1 MPTHLHVALL
11 HPRRDLLLVADAP
24 VPTSGGPRLLP
35 AASLDNAHW
44 HADHGPLTEA
54 LSGAVGR
61 PLRLVRRLA
70 QVQERDPSGDD
81 EDALTTRRIL
91 FLAEP
96 DGDGDPL
103 DCDPLDVDPWDEEP
117 AGWSWRAIADV
128 ADGLGAPD
136 AAWLQPALRQ
146 LAQDLAAGSTPPL
159 RPPWAVERSAWWG
172 ELRDWLAESLAA
184 AGREARGDLRPVK
197 VWGLA
202 AVYRQETDR
211 GPVFLK
217 VAAPAPPLFVDEAAV
232 TACLAELHPG
242 CMPLVL
248 AAKPGLGWLL
258 LEGEEAAPRVEEG
271 EAGAAE
277 RRRRGLE
284 LARVHAALQVASVG
298 QAETLLTAGC
308 IDRRLD
314 RLADAV
320 APLLADPLLGEVLG
334 AERWAQLRAAEVRIH
349 AAIAR
354 TAELGMPAALVHGDL
369 HLGNVLWRAGA
380 PVLIDWTDACIGPP
394 LVDLIALFWDDDP
407 ALSAAWREAYA
418 EAWQDLVPRAVL
430 DEAWEL
436 NRILLP
442 LHHCVSYQSLQRHVE
457 GFAGGGDVDGG
468 LRQFGP
474 ALARALGIGD

>member
-1 MPTHLHVALL
+1 MPTQLHAALL
-11 HPRRDLLLVADAP
+11 HPRRNLLLVVAAP
-24 VPTSGGPRLLP
+24 DGASDGPVQLP
-35 AASLDNAHW
+35 AASLTTAHW

-54 LSGAVGR
+54 LAGAVGQ
-61 PLRLVRRLA
+61 PLRLLRRLA
-70 QVQERDPSGDD
+70 QETERDPSDD
-81 EDALTTRRIL
+81 DDLTSRRIL
-91 FLAEP
+91 YLAETEGLGWEP
-96 DGDGDPL
+96 A
-103 DCDPLDVDPWDEEP
+103 P
-117 AGWSWRAIADV
+117 AGWRWCSVEAV
-128 ADGLGAPD
+128 AAGLGDPAV
-136 AAWLQPALRQ
+136 AWMQPALDQ
-146 LAQDLAAGSTPPL
+146 LAGDLAAASPPPL

-172 ELRDWLAESLAA
+172 ELRAWLAASLAA

-202 AVYRQETDR
+202 AVYRQETDQ

-242 CMPLVL
+242 CMPRVL
-248 AAKPGLGWLL
+248 AARPGPGWLL
-258 LEGEEAAPRVEEG
+258 LEGDEAAPRVEEG
-271 EAGAAE
+271 EAGQAE

-298 QAETLLTAGC
+298 QVEVLLAAGC

-314 RLADAV
+314 KLAAAV
-320 APLLADPLLGEVLG
+320 APLLADPLLGAVLG
-334 AERWAQLRAAEVRIH
+334 AERWAKLRAAEGRIGE
-349 AAIAR
+349 AIAR
-354 TAELGMPAALVHGDL
+354 TAALDLPAALVHGDL
-369 HLGNVLWRAGA
+369 HLGNVLRRAGA
-380 PVLIDWTDACIGPP
+380 PILIDWTDACIGPP

-407 ALSAAWREAYA
+407 ALAAAWREVYA
-418 EAWQDLVPRAVL
+418 EAWQKRIPRAAL

-457 GFAGGGDVDGG
+457 GFAGGGDIDGG
-468 LRQFGP
+468 LQQFAP